1 MRMRLSPQ
9 WIKFSL
15 RTKLT
20 LLIESLVIVL
30 VLVTGIIATVRAK
43 ETLESELRKRGLA
56 LAADLAKFTVRPLLS
71 QDLPTL
77 RRFVNHS
84 MEQDYVRYVILLNP
98 EGKVVMHSDLA
109 EVGKTYRDSLNFAAM
124 TSKGPGYTHACT
136 YEQVPKSGEH
146 YFDIF
151 TPIQISDVRLGTVRL
166 GYSHRAVEKEI
177 ASARKLIFLI
187 GLVTIIIGG
196 LVAYLLAAF
205 ISSPIKQIT
214 DATGKVASGDLNT
227 ILKIQRNDEIGILA
241 DSFNRMTE
249 DLRRTT
255 ISKDYVDNIIGS
267 MNDTLVVVD
276 PNAKI
281 SSVNKATCEVLGF
294 REDELIG
301 RDISLIVPEEEIF
314 RDAGFERLV
323 GGETVFNH
331 EIDYLTKSG
340 KRIPMLF
347 SAAILKNKDGRIEG
361 TVGIAR
367 DVTERKQ
374 AEEALRQS
382 ERELRFLSSQ
392 LLIVQEKE
400 RRRLSRELHDE
411 LGQAL
416 MVLRLKVR
424 SIQRA
429 LGTGQASLKGE
440 CDEVIAYINEVTENV
455 RRLSRDLSPS
465 ILEDL
470 GLSAAIRWLVET
482 STKHYNIKSSLDMTE
497 VDGLFSPE
505 SKITVYRIVQECLT
519 NIAKHAQATH
529 VSIEIGKQ
537 DDRVLFSVEDNG
549 KGFDVKEAYSQDP
562 GKKGLGLSAMYERA
576 RMLGGSL
583 DIWSQEGTGT
593 RITFTVPLDEG
604 GNR

>member
-1 MRMRLSPQ
+1 MKLSPQ

-20 LLIESLVIVL
+20 LLIESLVVVL
-30 VLVTGIIATVRAK
+30 VIVTGIIATVRAK

-71 QDLPTL
+71 QNLPTL

-84 MEQDYVRYVILLNP
+84 MEQDYVRYVIVLNP

-124 TSKGPGYTHACT
+124 TSKGPGYTHACKH
-136 YEQVPKSGEH
+136 EQPPKSDEH

-177 ASARKLIFLI
+177 ARARKQIFLI
-187 GLVTIIIGG
+187 GLVTILIGG
-196 LVAYLLAAF
+196 VVAYLLAAF

-214 DATGKVASGDLNT
+214 DATEKVASGDLNT
-227 ILKIQRNDEIGILA
+227 LLKIKSNDEIGALA
-241 DSFNRMTE
+241 YAFNRMTE

-276 PNAKI
+276 PNATI
-281 SSVNKATCEVLGF
+281 SSVNKATCELLGF

-301 RDISLIVPEEEIF
+301 RDISLIVPEETIF
-314 RDAGFERLV
+314 RDPGLQRLL
-323 GGETVFNH
+323 GGATVVNH
-331 EIDYLTKSG
+331 EIDYVTKNE
-340 KRIPMLF
+340 KRVPMLF
-347 SAAILKNKDGRIEG
+347 SAAVLKNKEGRMEG
-361 TVGIAR
+361 VVGIAR
-367 DVTERKQ
+367 DVTERRL
-374 AEEALRQS
+374 AEEALRKS

-392 LLIVQEKE
+392 LLTAQEKE
-400 RRRLSRELHDE
+400 RRRLSIELHDE

-416 MVLRLKVR
+416 MVLKLKLR
-424 SIQRA
+424 SIRGA
-429 LGTGQASLKGE
+429 LQTDQARVKIA
-440 CDEVIAYINEVTENV
+440 CDEVIGYISEVTENV

-470 GLSAAIRWLVET
+470 GLSAAIRWLVDA
-482 STKHYNIKSSLDMTE
+482 SAKHYKIESSLDMAE
-497 VDGLFSPE
+497 VEALFSRE
-505 SKITVYRIVQECLT
+505 SQITVYRIVQECLT
-519 NIAKHAQATH
+519 NIAKHAQATN
-529 VSIEIGKQ
+529 VSIIIRRQ
-537 DDRVLFSVEDNG
+537 DDGFFLSVEDNG
-549 KGFDVKEAYSQDP
+549 KGFDVKEALGRDP
-562 GKKGLGLSAMYERA
+562 SKKGMGLAAMYERT

-583 DIWSQEGTGT
+583 DIWSQEGAGT
-593 RITFTVPLDEG
+593 RISITAPLDDG
-604 GNR
+604 GNKL

>member
-1 MRMRLSPQ
+1 MRLSPQ

-20 LLIESLVIVL
+20 LLIESLVVVL

-84 MEQDYVRYVILLNP
+84 MEQDYVLYVIVLNP

-136 YEQVPKSGEH
+136 YEHIPKSGEH

-177 ASARKLIFLI
+177 ARAREQIFLI
-187 GLVTIIIGG
+187 GLVTVLIGG
-196 LVAYLLAAF
+196 VVAYLLAAF

-227 ILKIQRNDEIGILA
+227 MLKIKRNDEIGILA
-241 DSFNRMTE
+241 DSFNKMTE

-281 SSVNKATCEVLGF
+281 SSVC
-294 REDELIG
+294 
-301 RDISLIVPEEEIF
+301 
-314 RDAGFERLV
+314 
-323 GGETVFNH
+323 
-331 EIDYLTKSG
+331 
-340 KRIPMLF
+340 
-347 SAAILKNKDGRIEG
+347 
-361 TVGIAR
+361 
-367 DVTERKQ
+367 
-374 AEEALRQS
+374 
-382 ERELRFLSSQ
+382 
-392 LLIVQEKE
+392 LLY
-400 RRRLSRELHDE
+400 
-411 LGQAL
+411 
-416 MVLRLKVR
+416 
-424 SIQRA
+424 
-429 LGTGQASLKGE
+429 T
-440 CDEVIAYINEVTENV
+440 
-455 RRLSRDLSPS
+455 SPS
-465 ILEDL
+465 P
-470 GLSAAIRWLVET
+470 R
-482 STKHYNIKSSLDMTE
+482 
-497 VDGLFSPE
+497 
-505 SKITVYRIVQECLT
+505 
-519 NIAKHAQATH
+519 
-529 VSIEIGKQ
+529 
-537 DDRVLFSVEDNG
+537 DRS
-549 KGFDVKEAYSQDP
+549 
-562 GKKGLGLSAMYERA
+562 
-576 RMLGGSL
+576 
-583 DIWSQEGTGT
+583 
-593 RITFTVPLDEG
+593 
-604 GNR
+604 